1 MKRAFILTIEAA
13 VVVAIL
19 STSYAQY
26 LLGDTQNTVAGW
38 LESMSNFAE
47 NQQLA
52 GLKEAL
58 APHLTDMNERQ
69 MAYMQEL
76 TSDKERMRVFSASY
90 CVGEDVNPYVYGDT
104 LTVVCQHFLN
114 SKLLYPAKKS

>member
-1 MKRAFILTIEAA
+1 MKRAFILIIEAA
-13 VVVAIL
+13 VVVALL

-26 LLGDTQNTVAGW
+26 LLGDVQSTVSGW
-38 LESMSNFAE
+38 FEQASNYAE

-52 GLKEAL
+52 GLRDEL
-58 APHLTDMNERQ
+58 APHLSAMNEQQ

-90 CVGEDVNPYVYGDT
+90 CRGEDINPYVYGDT
-104 LTVVCQHFLN
+104 LTVVCQHFMA
-114 SKLLYPAKKS
+114 SELLFPGKES